1 MDVAV
6 VDEVGE
12 LSCENFVFDL
22 FADGVEHFSDVC
34 VLLRAHLEIVYSE
47 FGCHPF
53 SLICSHFSIFA
64 VYLVAHQYFDYILS
78 CVGFDLL

>member
-1 MDVAV
+1 MYVAV

-12 LSCENFVFDL
+12 FSCEDFVFDL

-47 FGCHPF
+47 FGRHSF
-53 SLICSHFSIFA
+53 SL
-64 VYLVAHQYFDYILS
+64 V
-78 CVGFDLL
+78 

>member
-1 MDVAV
+1 MDVAA

-12 LSCENFVFDL
+12 FSCENFVFDL

-47 FGCHPF
+47 FGRHSF
-53 SLICSHFSIFA
+53 SL
-64 VYLVAHQYFDYILS
+64 V
-78 CVGFDLL
+78 